1 MVIPFGIIAS
11 CFLLTTIFVADKEM
25 SGETLF
31 GVTVLLVFITGSVTA
46 WGNGGVVAVA
56 ANFPPVYISAV
67 YQGQALAGL
76 LISSLELITVA
87 ANKNE
92 ISCTDDD
99 GEEDCS
105 YDSVSYR

>member
-1 MVIPFGIIAS
+1 
-11 CFLLTTIFVADKEM
+11 M

-31 GVTVLLVFITGSVTA
+31 GATVILVLITGSLTA

-76 LISSLELITVA
+76 MISVLSLITVA

-99 GEEDCS
+99 GDEDCS